1 MLRHHRTFLF
11 NITVTLIHLIYD
23 TTRHGLCLTQSFISG
38 AQESDIY
45 VVMCRT
51 GVPGPKGISSVL
63 VENDRKG
70 LSFGKKEEKVEMQIA
85 ILLFSKY

>member
-1 MLRHHRTFLF
+1 
-11 NITVTLIHLIYD
+11 
-23 TTRHGLCLTQSFISG
+23 
-38 AQESDIY
+38 
-45 VVMCRT
+45 
-51 GVPGPKGISSVL
+51 VPGPKGISSVL